1 MEVSQDLGS
10 SCPHPVLGSVPAPF
24 SEEFDYIHGPRHSLS
39 GVERKKIL
47 SSDLYFDPIPK
58 GRYGLEA
65 NKHTQA
71 KIFPYAALN
80 QGALF
85 SSSNFEQNHYLSNR
99 LPSALLVKLIPFNL
113 PATFCNPLQKGYLA
127 SDCYL
132 RVPNKS
138 YE

>member
-1 MEVSQDLGS
+1 MGS
-10 SCPHPVLGSVPAPF
+10 SCPRPVLWSIPAPF
-24 SEEFDYIHGPRHSLS
+24 SEEFGYIHVPRYSLS

-58 GRYGLEA
+58 ERYAREA
-65 NKHTQA
+65 NKHTQT
-71 KIFPYAALN
+71 KIFLYTVLN
-80 QGALF
+80 QEALF
-85 SSSNFEQNHYLSNR
+85 SSSNFEQNHYFSNR

-113 PATFCNPLQKGYLA
+113 LATFCNPLQKGYLA
-127 SDCYL
+127 SGCYL